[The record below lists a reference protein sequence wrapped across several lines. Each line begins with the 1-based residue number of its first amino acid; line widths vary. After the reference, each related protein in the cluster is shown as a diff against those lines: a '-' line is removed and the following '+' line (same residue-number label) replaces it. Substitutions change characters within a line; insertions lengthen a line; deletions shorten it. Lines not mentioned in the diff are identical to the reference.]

1 MKNVVAWGFFLFN
14 SYEKAKLNG
23 SNENQWKE
31 EEEEEE
37 EEKKEALRLVFL
49 ELVPPKKKEKS
60 FLGIVVQSFRAPS
73 VKAEVAS
80 LSPNLVLSIVSITPF
95 VLFFLSCLKSQTF

>member
-37 EEKKEALRLVFL
+37 EKKEALHLVFL
-49 ELVPPKKKEKS
+49 ELVP
-60 FLGIVVQSFRAPS
+60 
-73 VKAEVAS
+73 
-80 LSPNLVLSIVSITPF
+80 
-95 VLFFLSCLKSQTF
+95 

>member
-31 EEEEEE
+31 EEEE
-37 EEKKEALRLVFL
+37 KKKKKKAVRLVFL

-95 VLFFLSCLKSQTF
+95 VLFFLSYLKSQTF